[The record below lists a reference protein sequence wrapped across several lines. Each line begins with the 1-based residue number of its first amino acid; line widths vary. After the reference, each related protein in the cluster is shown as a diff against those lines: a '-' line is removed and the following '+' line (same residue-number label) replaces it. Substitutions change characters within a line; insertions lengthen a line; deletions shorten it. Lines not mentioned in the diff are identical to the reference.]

1 MSNVIDSRGD
11 GQLCRNCHYW
21 VPGHGGGA
29 IGECRRYAPKPH
41 NTGLALRRRDRSD
54 ATEGNA
60 ASWPETH
67 RTEWCGEWE
76 AKKAAVP
83 TDGQAE
89 QPAGASGLREV
100 RFDLVAAEDAIADA
114 YQATGDYS
122 AGLVAVVMESVLT
135 RIGMRYEQI
144 QVGSKRKT
152 ITAVLREP
160 IGGDACTGG

>member
-76 AKKAAVP
+76 AERPPVP
-83 TDGQAE
+83 PDDQIRQLIRSSRLSVRARKVIARAE
-89 QPAGASGLREV
+89 GEGRSLSEMSLFTLDDWVGCKQSGLTPAREL
-100 RFDLVAAEDAIADA
+100 RDFF
-114 YQATGDYS
+114 
-122 AGLVAVVMESVLT
+122 AGIRSM
-135 RIGMRYEQI
+135 
-144 QVGSKRKT
+144 
-152 ITAVLREP
+152 P
-160 IGGDACTGG
+160 GGEHTEGGACTGG